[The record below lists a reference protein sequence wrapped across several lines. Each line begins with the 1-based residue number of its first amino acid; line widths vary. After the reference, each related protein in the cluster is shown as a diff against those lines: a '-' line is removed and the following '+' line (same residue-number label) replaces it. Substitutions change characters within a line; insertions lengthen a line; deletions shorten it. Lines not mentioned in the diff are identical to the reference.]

1 LTYFL
6 IDLDPTTIT
15 ITRHAKVLVAGFTTL
30 TATPLTPIIVRLYNY
45 TTRNAR
51 EWVSD
56 TGEVKQIVLGVLAE
70 PTEDIRV
77 GHESYDTF
85 DIADTSSPPDI
96 RTYRIVGVRHYDSP
110 DLPGNFIQ
118 CDCVAV

>member
-1 LTYFL
+1 MTYFL

-15 ITRHAKVLVAGFTTL
+15 ITRHAKVLVGGFTTL

-45 TTRNAR
+45 STRNQR
-51 EWVSD
+51 EFVND
-56 TGEVKQIVLGVLAE
+56 MGEVKRIDIGILAE
-70 PTEDIRV
+70 PDEDIRV
-77 GHESYDTF
+77 CHESYDTF

-96 RTYRIVGVRHYDSP
+96 RTYRIVGVRHYDGP
-110 DLPGNFIQ
+110 YMPNPCIE

>member
-1 LTYFL
+1 VTNFI
-6 IDLDPTTIT
+6 IDLDPTTIM

-30 TATPLTPIIVRLYNY
+30 TTTPLTPIIVRLYNY

-70 PTEDIRV
+70 PDEDIRV
-77 GHESYDTF
+77 CHESFDTF